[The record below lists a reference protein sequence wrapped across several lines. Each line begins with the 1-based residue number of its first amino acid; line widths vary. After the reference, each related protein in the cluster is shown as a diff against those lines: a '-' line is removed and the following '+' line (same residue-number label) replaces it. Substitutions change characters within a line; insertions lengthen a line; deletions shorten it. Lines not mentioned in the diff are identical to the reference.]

1 MPLPPEVDD
10 AISPRSP
17 LHPPRKSFAFA
28 LRTAAV
34 PPGRCIGTRECSNV
48 NPLRFRDTALA
59 VLLRYLLQLRCCTP
73 LPLCNT
79 LFQRLSLLSDTSL
92 VQSAFRQRLLA
103 PFSTTSKIVTVIAFF
118 PQCGALALFAL
129 RQSGFV
135 ANGTRRLTFFAS
147 PSTADNGTAVR
158 AVIGRGRN
166 RRLCQLPDLYASA
179 TPHSLRSYGVCSVAR
194 SLSRYRLVTHSF
206 RQAAPKPT
214 YAPTAFV
221 LSSASS
227 VLRTSIAD
235 NNTSIGTLI
244 IRSVRCDVA
253 LTPLRL

>member
-17 LHPPRKSFAFA
+17 LRPTRKSFAFA

-34 PPGRCIGTRECSNV
+34 PPGRRIGTRECRNV
-48 NPLRFRDTALA
+48 KPLRLRDTALA
-59 VLLRYLLQLRCCTP
+59 ALIRYLLRLLFCTP
-73 LPLCNT
+73 LPLCYT
-79 LFQRLSLLSDTSL
+79 LFQRLTLLSDTSL

-166 RRLCQLPDLYASA
+166 RILRQLPDLYASA
-179 TPHSLRSYGVCSVAR
+179 TPHSL
-194 SLSRYRLVTHSF
+194 HSTVS
-206 RQAAPKPT
+206 APSP
-214 YAPTAFV
+214 
-221 LSSASS
+221 
-227 VLRTSIAD
+227 
-235 NNTSIGTLI
+235 GH
-244 IRSVRCDVA
+244 
-253 LTPLRL
+253 